1 MSFAVI
7 GTAALWL
14 TFLWLASAIVA
25 SNFSNQK
32 GFGEKPGLITG
43 VVLSLLGA
51 AVWAAWPAR
60 EVSRWRMHEGLGST
74 GKVALAVA
82 LAIVVVGGAI
92 AVATIDASMGGRVG
106 LVAVVVMVALVAAG
120 LTKSIS
126 VAQTAG
132 GKTLSELRAEREAA
146 AQRGAPEPTA

>member
-25 SNFSNQK
+25 STFSSQK

-51 AVWAAWPAR
+51 AIWAVWPAQ
-60 EVSRWRMHEGLGST
+60 EVSRWRMHQGMGRT
-74 GKVALAVA
+74 GTAALVVALAVV
-82 LAIVVVGGAI
+82 LVGGVI
-92 AVATIDASMGGRVG
+92 AVVTIDASAAGKIG
-106 LVAVVVMVALVAAG
+106 LVAVAVMVGLIVAA
-120 LTKSIS
+120 LAKS
-126 VAQTAG
+126 VAITQTSG
-132 GKTLSELRAEREAA
+132 GKTLAELRAEREAA
-146 AQRGAPEPTA
+146 AAQGAPEPTA

>member
-14 TFLWLASAIVA
+14 TFVWLGSAIVA
-25 SNFSNQK
+25 STFSNQK

-60 EVSRWRMHEGLGST
+60 EVSRWRMHQGFSSAGKAALG
-74 GKVALAVA
+74 VALAV
-82 LAIVVVGGAI
+82 VVVGGAI
-92 AVATIDASMGGRVG
+92 AVVSIEGSTTGKIG
-106 LVAVVVMVALVAAG
+106 LVAVVVMVALIVLG
-120 LTKSIS
+120 LAKSIS
-126 VAQTAG
+126 ITQTAG
-132 GKTLSELRAEREAA
+132 GKTLAELRAERETAA
-146 AQRGAPEPTA
+146 RQGAPEPTA